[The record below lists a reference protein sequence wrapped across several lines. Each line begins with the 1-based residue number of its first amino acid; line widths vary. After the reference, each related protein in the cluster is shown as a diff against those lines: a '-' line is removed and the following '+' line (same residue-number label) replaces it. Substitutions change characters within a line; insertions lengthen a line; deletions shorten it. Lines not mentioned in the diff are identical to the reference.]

1 MSIKVPA
8 SDMNVDIDGNNAP
21 NEVTTSQSSSPTE
34 ETDDAKILGEEL
46 SHSDEGEGERIG
58 KRHRRIKSENG
69 SASTAIV
76 SSPKKKFAKEEN
88 SAETSSPLVQCD
100 PSSSHSGNKSE
111 EAPPKRGRAA
121 KKSVPAK
128 AAGRAH
134 DELHSDMKKRRYV
147 CTMQRHFEMD
157 VDSALVYIDGGLAAR
172 VCSVIKNCIDEVPG
186 SKVNRSLASAK
197 KGTKKGKETKESMGP
212 SSSGGLL
219 KRNKALF
226 SDDYQ
231 KSKRRRS
238 SISDDSV
245 KSDNVACSSS
255 AVVQGT
261 PRISKTKEVSQKR
274 ARRSSP
280 AIDIATTT
288 ADGMRE
294 DTGTASVVSDE
305 TEDTAV
311 ENAIAKDTPGSHVK
325 RCEKNGKAV
334 KMNDDVKKTTKES
347 MKNECKEGEMKD
359 GEEVVDEESF
369 QAEKSVG
376 DEQKAMVVGKK
387 EIAPTAA
394 IVAAEIEQGSSAACE
409 KEANAEVQVVSKDE
423 ASASVKDSAQLESTT
438 IADMSDEQIATTFG
452 LIPFAVVIERL
463 DEESVATLQ
472 EEVRREVRSQ
482 MGKQLDKDS
491 SKKKLKKSK
500 GARRSRVGSSSPES
514 ERENAPS
521 ISEQLDKKDK
531 KRNRSDA
538 NRTCSTCEKNLN
550 DCVKSWSNPLG
561 PRSAYCSMECVR
573 KQVDKANEVIGD
585 MSARVMLL
593 DRSGT
598 MLNGPSAPVLSELF
612 DFLCQH
618 SEFAPV
624 LPSHRSPKKTPI
636 TSAVTAKNEQDE
648 KVRKQ
653 GANKVEKM
661 LPKEID
667 QRRLQVR
674 RAICE
679 KLQTR
684 AKKTPQL
691 LFTLQELKALSQRI
705 EEELFRQCRQ
715 SVSGKY
721 RSWFRQFISC
731 LTDES
736 NKGFYLRTILGNI
749 SVPKLVSLDAT
760 ELSSPKFA
768 AEMELPQSRK
778 SPPKKVQNGKSV
790 DADGSTKGLKTEESK
805 EITAADGEHVVD
817 ATADLDPFPEKKRD
831 SKAFPPIKAE
841 SEVDKILGMEPVNT
855 TAQHRFH
862 LFDMNCDICTG
873 KKERELSNLQKK
885 EAKER
890 KRMKRISQKRH
901 IEEEQH
907 KCKGSSWRSATR
919 PSSTDADAG
928 NEPLDDLDD
937 GGFPMDDD
945 DERYKPSDNPP
956 VRISD
961 TWRVSQYGIGR
972 EEDEHGM
979 LPGES
984 WRRPVGIEEE
994 MLMYET
1000 WRPLDSDERKPLVGS
1015 FLEPSPSLDSARK
1028 GKKLEKEGRDRENW
1042 KKVDKH
1048 FDPRKDIEPVEEE
1061 LQAPSIWDLEEE
1073 HVVWTGVIT
1082 MGQYVQ
1088 FSTTMTALSNER
1100 AFRLRDEFPP
1110 SIRIIGRIPPAVVFD
1125 YLFNLR
1131 KTRTKDV
1138 IILCIDNPVHP
1149 EMSAQFTK
1157 CFLDMRRKN
1166 RYSVLGLDEQPTIK
1180 DGYLIALARGER
1192 PPTVLLPYDG
1202 PGIPDDH
1209 PDMIICVIVRHRDAA
1224 AAAARIPGATSRNKQ
1239 NESRVREPQKIGE
1252 VKSIVEIPLERKN
1265 RSPSPSTVMR
1275 EFEYSMEERERHS
1288 PLPCID
1294 DISPTMVHARASI
1307 GTLFADN
1314 LKTEQREP
1322 IFTDS
1327 VKVTERKSTTG
1338 KSEEVKPQCLFGSPQ
1353 REDKLWGGVVI
1364 DEDRSPS
1371 QERNTDT
1378 LLPPGFLDR
1387 LQNSTPVRAPMP
1399 CINSISDLLVAI
1411 HTHTQPSEIAFLVA
1425 EFTEKNVL
1433 GPGEQELIENAV
1445 KKKVLVE
1452 RKKRGEIVD
1461 EEDDAKRIRPRKSS
1475 DKEKEGVKKQ
1485 VEDMMLQLSANDRQS
1500 GPATFVGDEKAEELT
1515 NISNVGST
1523 SADVLTSGATPSSP
1537 PAAIDLNACA
1547 PPLPPPP
1554 PPPLTPSTLGIGI
1567 SVPPPVP
1574 PPLPP
1579 PSFIAPLGVVTVPMP
1594 VIGPSIVTSSVAPM
1608 MATTDGSCISVAQ
1621 SIATGTHFGG
1631 AVNPD
1636 LTCPLPLAG
1645 VNASFALSVSSVVD
1659 APMRTVD
1666 LTERSS
1672 LTAPASESRSGG
1684 GEMDMDISDDD
1695 YDDSKKTAL
1704 LPPPPPPPA
1713 FQVPLPQPP
1722 PVPNV
1727 PLLPIPPVPIPRPLA
1742 IPHSESGAA
1751 TYFGINAPA
1760 STQATTSKL
1769 AAPSRPQPVP
1779 PPPLFPL
1786 VPHLQPP
1793 PPVPAA
1799 VLGVPPVQ
1807 IANISTLSASPP
1819 KPTSVLPQAEMT
1831 RLDSASSSTQST
1843 SNIAIAS
1850 ADASTDVRMRPQPY
1864 LSPADSFNAYSAA
1877 ASDQPPLLANPS
1889 ISGGGVRCVAANQER
1904 GVSDTNQ
1911 WNTSA
1916 WHSEDKECLAGQRQ
1930 EVGLN
1935 ITEESTSRRNSDA
1948 TFDMERYFNEADEY
1962 LSNAGPSRREPLIT
1976 SRFTRNRDERV
1987 DRPLYPGVRSSAGQ
2001 LNQAAGSSGSVYQ
2014 GEEVF
2019 APESMS
2025 GLPSWSDE
2033 GVSSAEDAQGSKDE
2047 VLRFF
2052 ETSHQASQT
2061 RSFSATRQ
2069 SPFSE
2074 PPVFRHSSHGTPSM
2088 SQVGGVR
2095 YNGPVHS
2102 SAVASFNGH
2111 RSPGSFSTNR
2121 RAPLANARGR
2131 GFPSPLRGSMF
2142 SKSRRDYW

>member
-1 MSIKVPA
+1 M
-8 SDMNVDIDGNNAP
+8 
-21 NEVTTSQSSSPTE
+21 
-34 ETDDAKILGEEL
+34 
-46 SHSDEGEGERIG
+46 
-58 KRHRRIKSENG
+58 
-69 SASTAIV
+69 
-76 SSPKKKFAKEEN
+76 
-88 SAETSSPLVQCD
+88 VQCD
-100 PSSSHSGNKSE
+100 PSSSHSGNKSK
-111 EAPPKRGRAA
+111 EAPSKRGRVA

-128 AAGRAH
+128 AVVH
-134 DELHSDMKKRRYV
+134 VQDELQNDTKKRRYM
-147 CTMQRHFEMD
+147 CTLQRHFEMD

-172 VCSVIKNCIDEVPG
+172 VCSIIKNCVDEIPG
-186 SKVNRSLASAK
+186 AKRNRSLTPAK

-212 SSSGGLL
+212 SSSDVLL

-226 SDDYQ
+226 SDDMQ

-255 AVVQGT
+255 AVVQST
-261 PRISKTKEVSQKR
+261 PRISKAKEVSRKR

-280 AIDIATTT
+280 ALDVATTA
-288 ADGMRE
+288 ADRMHE
-294 DTGTASVVSDE
+294 DSAIASVVTDE
-305 TEDTAV
+305 TEGTAT
-311 ENAIAKDTPGSHVK
+311 ENAVAKDMPGDYVK
-325 RCEKNGKAV
+325 RSEKNGEQV
-334 KMNDDVKKTTKES
+334 KMSDDEKKATKES
-347 MKNECKEGEMKD
+347 MKNECKE
-359 GEEVVDEESF
+359 EEVKDNEKELLDEESF
-369 QAEKSVG
+369 QADKDVG
-376 DEQKAMVVGKK
+376 DEQKTVLVGKK
-387 EIAPTAA
+387 EMAPTVA
-394 IVAAEIEQGSSAACE
+394 IVAAETEQTSSAACE
-409 KEANAEVQVVSKDE
+409 KEANAEIQIVSTDE
-423 ASASVKDSAQLESTT
+423 ACASVKDNTQLESAT
-438 IADMSDEQIATTFG
+438 ITGMSDEQIASTFG

-463 DEESVATLQ
+463 DEESIATLQ

-482 MGKQLDKDS
+482 VGKQLDKDS

-500 GARRSRVGSSSPES
+500 DARRSRVGSSSPES

-521 ISEQLDKKDK
+521 ISEQLGKKDK
-531 KRNRSDA
+531 KRNRSGA
-538 NRTCSTCEKNLN
+538 NRTCSTCQKNLS
-550 DCVKSWSNPLG
+550 DCVKSWSDVLG
-561 PRSAYCSMECVR
+561 PRSTYCSVECVQ

-585 MSARVMLL
+585 KSARVMLL

-598 MLNGPSAPVLSELF
+598 MLNGPSAPVLGELF

-636 TSAVTAKNEQDE
+636 TSAVAAKNEQDE
-648 KVRKQ
+648 KARKQ
-653 GANKVEKM
+653 GTNKVEKI

-721 RSWFRQFISC
+721 RSWFKQFISC

-760 ELSSPKFA
+760 ELSSPRFA
-768 AEMELPQSRK
+768 AEIELPQSRK
-778 SPPKKVQNGKSV
+778 ALPTKVQNGKSV
-790 DADGSTKGLKTEESK
+790 DAEGSTKGVETEESK
-805 EITAADGEHVVD
+805 EGTAADGEDEAD

-831 SKAFPPIKAE
+831 SKAIPPVKAE

-890 KRMKRISQKRH
+890 KRIKRMSQKRH

-907 KCKGSSWRSATR
+907 KCKDSSWRNTTR

-956 VRISD
+956 VRISES
-961 TWRVSQYGIGR
+961 WRVPQYGIGR
-972 EEDEHGM
+972 AEDEQGM

-984 WRRPVGIEEE
+984 WRRPTGIEEE

-1015 FLEPSPSLDSARK
+1015 FLEPPPSLDSARK
-1028 GKKLEKEGRDRENW
+1028 GKNLLEKEGRDRENW

-1073 HVVWTGVIT
+1073 HIVWTGVIT

-1138 IILCIDNPVHP
+1138 IVLSIDNPVHP

-1180 DGYLIALARGER
+1180 DGYLIALARGEQ

-1224 AAAARIPGATSRNKQ
+1224 AAAARIPGAASRNKQ
-1239 NESRVREPQKIGE
+1239 NESRVREPQKIAE

-1288 PLPCID
+1288 PLPCIG

-1307 GTLFADN
+1307 GTLFADS
-1314 LKTEQREP
+1314 LKTEQRESA
-1322 IFTDS
+1322 FTDS
-1327 VKVTERKSTTG
+1327 VKVAGRESATEN
-1338 KSEEVKPQCLFGSPQ
+1338 SEKVKPQRLFGSPQ
-1353 REDKLWGGVVI
+1353 QEDKLWGGIVI
-1364 DEDRSPS
+1364 DEERSPS

-1425 EFTEKNVL
+1425 EFTENNVL
-1433 GPGEQELIENAV
+1433 GPDEQELIENAV

-1461 EEDDAKRIRPRKSS
+1461 EEDDAKRIRPKKSTH
-1475 DKEKEGVKKQ
+1475 KAKEGVKKKQ
-1485 VEDMMLQLSANDRQS
+1485 VEDMMLQLTANDRQS
-1500 GPATFVGDEKAEELT
+1500 GPATFVGDKKAEELT

-1523 SADVLTSGATPSSP
+1523 SAGVLTSGPIP
-1537 PAAIDLNACA
+1537 PPPPTLDLNACA

-1554 PPPLTPSTLGIGI
+1554 PPPLTPSTPGIGI

-1579 PSFIAPLGVVTVPMP
+1579 PSFIAPLGTVTVPMP

-1608 MATTDGSCISVAQ
+1608 MATADDSCVSVAQ
-1621 SIATGTHFGG
+1621 SVATDTHFGG
-1631 AVNPD
+1631 AMNPD
-1636 LTCPLPLAG
+1636 LACSLPLTN
-1645 VNASFALSVSSVVD
+1645 VNANFAFSMSSVVD
-1659 APMRTVD
+1659 APIRAVD
-1666 LTERSS
+1666 LTERSL
-1672 LTAPASESRSGG
+1672 LTAPASESRAGG

-1742 IPHSESGAA
+1742 IPHTESGA
-1751 TYFGINAPA
+1751 YFGMNAPA
-1760 STQATTSKL
+1760 STQATTPKS
-1769 AAPSRPQPVP
+1769 AAPSMPQPVP

-1793 PPVPAA
+1793 PPVPAPI
-1799 VLGVPPVQ
+1799 LGVPPVQ
-1807 IANISTLSASPP
+1807 IANISTLPASPP

-1831 RLDSASSSTQST
+1831 RLDSASSSTQTT

-1850 ADASTDVRMRPQPY
+1850 AEASTDIRTRPQPY

-1877 ASDQPPLLANPS
+1877 TSNVQDQPQLLATPS
-1889 ISGGGVRCVAANQER
+1889 ISGGGVRCAAANQER
-1904 GVSDTNQ
+1904 GVSNTNQ
-1911 WNTSA
+1911 WNPSA
-1916 WHSEDKECLAGQRQ
+1916 WHSDDKECLAGQRP
-1930 EVGLN
+1930 EVDLN
-1935 ITEESTSRRNSDA
+1935 VTEASTSRRSSDA
-1948 TFDMERYFNEADEY
+1948 AFDMERYFNEADEY
-1962 LSNAGPSRREPLIT
+1962 LSNAGPNRREPLIT
-1976 SRFTRNRDERV
+1976 SRFARNRDERV
-1987 DRPLYPGVRSSAGQ
+1987 DRPLYPGARSPARQS
-2001 LNQAAGSSGSVYQ
+2001 NQAAGSSGSVYQ
-2014 GEEVF
+2014 GKEVF
-2019 APESMS
+2019 APESLS
-2025 GLPSWSDE
+2025 DLPSWSDE
-2033 GVSSAEDAQGSKDE
+2033 GVSSAEDAQGGKDD

-2052 ETSHQASQT
+2052 ETSQPTSQS

-2069 SPFSE
+2069 PPFSE
-2074 PPVFRHSSHGTPSM
+2074 PPVFRHSSHGPLSM

-2095 YNGPVHS
+2095 YNGPVRS
-2102 SAVASFNGH
+2102 PAVTSFNGH
-2111 RSPGSFSTNR
+2111 RPAGSLATIP
-2121 RAPLANARGR
+2121 RATNARGR
-2131 GFPSPLRGSMF
+2131 GFPPPLRGSMF